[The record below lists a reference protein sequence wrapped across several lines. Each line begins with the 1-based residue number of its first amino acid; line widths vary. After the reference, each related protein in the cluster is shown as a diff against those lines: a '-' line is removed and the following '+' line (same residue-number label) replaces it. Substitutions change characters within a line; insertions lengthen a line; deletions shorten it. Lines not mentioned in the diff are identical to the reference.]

1 MEKKLGCGQFGVVKQ
16 GILFRGKNESEVFAV
31 KILKGIN
38 FCTIIFI
45 KDVLSYILS
54 SFRDLF
60 DQL

>member
-1 MEKKLGCGQFGVVKQ
+1 MVKQ

-45 KDVLSYILS
+45 NDVLSYILS